1 MGLKW
6 VTLYYFDDCPSWDW
20 YYPYDY
26 PPFISDIE
34 KYLDAANINKIK
46 FTKGEPLKPF
56 MQLLAVFPPQS
67 NNLLPNSLQHL
78 MVNSNSPI
86 IYLYPR
92 EFIQDFINKKRYWM
106 GIPKLPPLDIDM
118 IKETFNKY
126 QTKLTTEE
134 KSRNSIITPIL
145 FSKK

>member
-6 VTLYYFDDCPSWDW
+6 VTLYYFDECPSWDW

-26 PPFISDIE
+26 PPFISDIS
-34 KYLDAANINKIK
+34 KYLESANISKIK
-46 FTKGEPLKPF
+46 FTKGTPLKPF
-56 MQLLAVFPPQS
+56 MQLLSVLPPHS
-67 NNLLPNSLQHL
+67 SNLLPKSLQHL
-78 MVNSNSPI
+78 MLSSNSPI

-118 IKETFNKY
+118 VKKHLINIKIN
-126 QTKLTTEE
+126 
-134 KSRNSIITPIL
+134 
-145 FSKK
+145 